1 MSEVQSENDGMLDQD
16 VFQALK
22 FRENALNLVFELLDN
37 ATNIKRRRKVI
48 LKLIFDW
55 ELMHHWS
62 FSIHSYAIYLSK
74 LFASAI

>member
-48 LKLIFDW
+48 LKLIFD
-55 ELMHHWS
+55 
-62 FSIHSYAIYLSK
+62 
-74 LFASAI
+74 